1 MKYQNIY
8 GDFCLKILRLET
20 ILDKCVVCHLYQF
33 TSRLK
38 VGVTGGAQ
46 SFTRMKLREMR
57 HVSS

>member
-1 MKYQNIY
+1 MVT
-8 GDFCLKILRLET
+8 CLKILRLET

-46 SFTRMKLREMR
+46 SFTRLKLREMR